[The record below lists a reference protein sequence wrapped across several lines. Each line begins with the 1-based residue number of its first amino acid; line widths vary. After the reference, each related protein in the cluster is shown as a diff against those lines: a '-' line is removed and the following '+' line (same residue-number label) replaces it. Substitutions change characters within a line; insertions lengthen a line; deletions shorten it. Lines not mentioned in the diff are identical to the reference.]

1 MMSQLTPTST
11 HSSTLM
17 TPLTVTSSST
27 GMEPTLLP
35 RTTMPIQETLSTV
48 FLLVRTVPE
57 STHSST
63 HLMLLTNKLVCSLVT
78 KLVFSSSELQPLHVQ
93 LQFSSLASS
102 SQLNQS
108 SKLSLLRQHH
118 HQETSS
124 LLASSSLTGLS
135 PDSTLTSPPSKR
147 LKVRQD
153 PLVLVKCLTDVAVR
167 SLRLNI
173 CTCSCSYYE

>member
-1 MMSQLTPTST
+1 MSQLTPTST

-93 LQFSSLASS
+93 LQFSS
-102 SQLNQS
+102 QLNQS

-124 LLASSSLTGLS
+124 LPASSSLTGLS